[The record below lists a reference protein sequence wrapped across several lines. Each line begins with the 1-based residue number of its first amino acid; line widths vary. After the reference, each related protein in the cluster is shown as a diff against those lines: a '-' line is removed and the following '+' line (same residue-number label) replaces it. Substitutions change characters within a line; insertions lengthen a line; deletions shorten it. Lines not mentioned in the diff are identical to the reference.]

1 MFTPSMWRAF
11 HPQLHQFLT
20 LVALL
25 ILGKQVAFVHLPWGA
40 CVGLLLIGLAVDQL
54 FVYMRYKEH
63 TYIAYSSLSTTIGV
77 MLMLVATHFW
87 IYAVV
92 VGLALAQ
99 KHLVRVDA
107 RHFFNPSNFALMAAM
122 ILFYNEAHLVLGQ
135 LGESLVLRLCVMV
148 LAAVILIRVDRW
160 VIPLVFGMTYLWAE
174 YIWIVGYDPVMMFE
188 EIYERFYSVS
198 FVVFVAFMLTDPRVT
213 PPGFVQQVVF
223 GAAVALIGVWM
234 DRMSGFRVQH
244 LFMALFVLSPWVPL
258 FYVDA
263 SHRKKTLL
271 VSLVLFLLAVG
282 AIMYIENQP
291 PYYFEM
297 NGV

>member
-1 MFTPSMWRAF
+1 MVAWMFRPL
-11 HPQLHQFLT
+11 HPQLQQFLT
-20 LVALL
+20 LLVLL
-25 ILGKQVAFVHLPWGA
+25 ISGKYVAYIHLTWVECA
-40 CVGLLLIGLAVDQL
+40 GLLLIGLAVDQF
-54 FVYMRYKEH
+54 FVWMKHRENM
-63 TYIAYSSLSTTIGV
+63 YIAYSALSTTLGV
-77 MLMLVATHFW
+77 TLMLVAVHFW
-87 IYAVV
+87 MYAVV
-92 VGLALAQ
+92 IGLALVQ
-99 KHLVRVDA
+99 KHLIRVDA
-107 RHFFNPSNFALMAAM
+107 RHFFNPSNFALIAAM
-122 ILFYNEAHLVLGQ
+122 LLFYNEAHLVLGQ
-135 LGESLVLRLCVMV
+135 LGESFVLRMSVMV
-148 LAAVILIRVDRW
+148 LAAAVLIRVDRW
-160 VIPLVFGMTYLWAE
+160 VIPLVFGVTYLWAE
-174 YIWIVGYDPVMMFE
+174 YVWIVGYDPVMMFE

-213 PPGFVQQVVF
+213 PPGFLQQVVF